1 MNLSHP
7 RVSRLDRAATATS
20 SSPMPWAPSSR
31 RETAFCP
38 PPSHLPFPPNSSP
51 RHPLRAPRQA
61 RPPSRSR
68 LRQARSD
75 QSIGLFSSA
84 SKQAPPP
91 LAPPSRPNGAARFA
105 RLPRRLPH
113 QAGRAQSRAL
123 ARARAPGVC
132 VRVCFRAAVR
142 GKRPRLASVSAHP
155 LAPRAAISASSAS
168 SRLNMRPI
176 AQPTTIQ
183 ESGITITIGAATP
196 KAALSTISART
207 SSCWATCTSRS
218 PFFRV

>member
-91 LAPPSRPNGAARFA
+91 SPPRLARTAPPASLACRGGSRTRPAVPSHAH
-105 RLPRRLPH
+105 L
-113 QAGRAQSRAL
+113 L
-123 ARARAPGVC
+123 ARARRVC
-132 VRVCFRAAVR
+132 VCVCVSVPPSAA
-142 GKRPRLASVSAHP
+142 
-155 LAPRAAISASSAS
+155 
-168 SRLNMRPI
+168 
-176 AQPTTIQ
+176 
-183 ESGITITIGAATP
+183 SGPAWP
-196 KAALSTISART
+196 
-207 SSCWATCTSRS
+207 
-218 PFFRV
+218 P